1 MAKNTIGITPAN
13 VISVSFQDMM
23 NRITREMTTVI
34 IALMN
39 IETFTLIPSYM
50 IWVSVLSLLRISP
63 VFVSSK

>member
-13 VISVSFQDMM
+13 VIRVSFQEMI
-23 NRITREMTTVI
+23 NKITREMTTVI